1 MLFIVMSFLS
11 VERFLFER
19 PKSNDLNI
27 PANDSFPSPD
37 TRRTLTR
44 ARNYLMVTLKSPFMI
59 GGVLSMDGDGNENS
73 TKKLNSDDSFA
84 PAAVV
89 VSAADPSCTKL
100 IRLVM
105 TKCEVSFNVNL
116 KASKPL

>member
-1 MLFIVMSFLS
+1 MSFLS

-19 PKSNDLNI
+19 PKSSDFNI

-59 GGVLSMDGDGNENS
+59 GGVLSMDGDGNGNENS

-89 VSAADPSCTKL
+89 VSAADLSCTN
-100 IRLVM
+100 
-105 TKCEVSFNVNL
+105 TTCHD
-116 KASKPL
+116 

>member
-1 MLFIVMSFLS
+1 MLLFIVMSFLS

-19 PKSNDLNI
+19 SKSSDFNT

-37 TRRTLTR
+37 TRRTLR
-44 ARNYLMVTLKSPFMI
+44 RGRSNLMVTFKSPIMI
-59 GGVLSMDGDGNENS
+59 GSVLSMDGDGSENS

-89 VSAADPSCTKL
+89 VSAADPSCTN
-100 IRLVM
+100 
-105 TKCEVSFNVNL
+105 TTCHD
-116 KASKPL
+116 

>member
-1 MLFIVMSFLS
+1 MLLFIVMSFLS

-19 PKSNDLNI
+19 PKSSDFNI

-89 VSAADPSCTKL
+89 VSAADLSCTN
-100 IRLVM
+100 
-105 TKCEVSFNVNL
+105 TTCHD
-116 KASKPL
+116 